1 MAQILILVF
10 FLCEVHGKAELP
22 HGEDLVINRDVYQ
35 SSFEGFWLGQCI
47 ANWTGLSPEM
57 DKVEPPFYTDESWG
71 GPDELSLWGGK
82 GPSDTLEFYFVP
94 RGTPWGADDDTDIE
108 YLYLHLLHDLEVT
121 RLSGDQIREGW
132 LRHMWSDN
140 FNKDGNN
147 FLWVSNENA
156 YELMRKG
163 SIPPETSDPELNP
176 EYDMID
182 AQLTTEIF
190 GLLAPGRPDVALA
203 MAKLPIMTS
212 ARAHAKQAA
221 EFYVVMHSL
230 AVTAEGNDVFE
241 KLVWMSAQARKG
253 IPDGSY
259 LADMYDYIW
268 NDYSNNPDK
277 EDWES
282 TRDKVYQRYQIEGAG
297 GYDYEHPY
305 DAGINFA
312 AGLVSLFYGQ
322 GDLKRTIRIGSLVG
336 WDCDNP
342 TATWGG
348 LIGFMMGRKAVEA
361 AFPEIELSD
370 TYQISR
376 TRRDFPD
383 HTPSQDGEDSFLL
396 MAERCCE
403 VVERVVVAEMGGV
416 VDLEKLEWRI
426 PLGHRGDR
434 FRSSD

>member
-1 MAQILILVF
+1 MCKREMPQILILLF
-10 FLCEVHGKAELP
+10 LLSFLCEVQGKAELP
-22 HGEDLVINRDVYQ
+22 HREDFVVNREAYQ

-47 ANWTGLSPEM
+47 ANWTGLTPEM

-71 GPDELSLWGGK
+71 GPDELSIWGGK
-82 GPSDTLEFYFVP
+82 GPSDTLEYYLVL

-108 YLYLHLLHDLEVT
+108 YLYLHILHELEVT

-163 SIPPETSDPELNP
+163 SVPPETSDPELNP

-230 AVTAEGNDVFE
+230 AMVAEGHDIFE
-241 KLVWMSAQARKG
+241 KLVWMSVQARKG

-268 NDYSNNPDK
+268 SDYSENPDK

-282 TRDKVYQRYQIEGAG
+282 TRDKVYQRYQVEGAS

-361 AFPEIELSD
+361 VFSEIELSD

-376 TRRDFPD
+376 TRRNFPD
-383 HTPSQDGEDSFLL
+383 HTPSQDGEDTFSL
-396 MAERCCE
+396 MAERCCK
-403 VVERVVVAEMGGV
+403 VVANVVVSEMGGV
-416 VDLEKLEWRI
+416 IDPEKSEWHI
-426 PLGHRGDR
+426 PLGN
-434 FRSSD
+434 